1 MCQAIDGSI
10 YEKNINGTSGNKI
23 YGGGYCETMADI
35 FAICSKVAF
44 DDGFRKQGIT
54 VDTVLKKSILDWN
67 INNIKTGYFSS
78 IPLSRL
84 TIAAFSNFPN
94 VNYQYILD
102 NGGSIFSTTTTD
114 MGVEVRIN
122 DFLYGMMND
131 PIYIAKEFD
140 KIAGEGQYFEFCSY
154 IDMCV
159 NNQPSQQII
168 LGIVNIL
175 TDFVRQNTSAKVKN
189 GVYTSE
195 WADRIIQEFESIKNI
210 VLKDYGMLELKS
222 NKIR

>member
-1 MCQAIDGSI
+1 M
-10 YEKNINGTSGNKI
+10 T
-23 YGGGYCETMADI
+23 DI

-44 DDGFRKQGIT
+44 DDNFRKRGIT
-54 VDTVLKKSILDWN
+54 VDTVLKKSILNWN
-67 INNIKTGYFSS
+67 INNIITGYFSS

-84 TIAAFSNFPN
+84 TIAAFATFPN
-94 VNYQYILD
+94 VNYQNILD

-131 PIYIAKEFD
+131 PVYVAKEFD
-140 KIAGEGQYFEFCSY
+140 KIAGDGQYFEFCSY

-159 NNQPSQQII
+159 NNNQPPQQII

-175 TDFVRQNTSAKVKN
+175 TDFVRQNTNLKVKN
-189 GVYTSE
+189 CVYTRE

-210 VLKDYGMLELKS
+210 VLKDYGMLELKT
-222 NKIR
+222 NKRR